1 MVIEQHIP
9 IVRLSVDDREIIEL
23 LGHYDSQ
30 MLESRMRVF
39 INVIA
44 DCTVVQEAEIFVRS
58 HDNAGLA
65 LAMMN

>member
-1 MVIEQHIP
+1 MVIKEHKP

-23 LGHYDSQ
+23 LGHYNSQ

>member
-1 MVIEQHIP
+1 MVIEEHIP
-9 IVRLSVDDREIIEL
+9 IVRLSVDDREIVEL

-44 DCTVVQEAEIFVRS
+44 VGSCNDELIWS
-58 HDNAGLA
+58 G
-65 LAMMN
+65 